1 MLGGFAAGKLCNVW
15 YTLGK
20 YLPIHLCAAL
30 VAEPTHTPMT
40 IIFTGTTNLTIDSS
54 AVILQM
60 GDTMTA
66 TGTAVVGSGTALEQ
80 AAGRSITSGNM
91 NPMRWTP
98 RSHLL
103 LQTLNSVTFGWI
115 AFSTA
120 AGAQTA
126 LTAINAAAA
135 VPDDAVTIVVA

>member
-1 MLGGFAAGKLCNVW
+1 
-15 YTLGK
+15 
-20 YLPIHLCAAL
+20 
-30 VAEPTHTPMT
+30 MT
-40 IIFTGTTNLTIDSS
+40 IYFTGTTNLTVDAS

-60 GDTMTA
+60 GDTMA
-66 TGTAVVGSGTALEQ
+66 ASGPPVVGSGSAVQ
-80 AAGRSITSGNM
+80 QVAGRSIASGNM

-103 LQTLNSVTFGWI
+103 LQTAANAITFAWI
-115 AFSTA
+115 AFGTA

-135 VPDDAVTIVVA
+135 AGDDAVTVVVA